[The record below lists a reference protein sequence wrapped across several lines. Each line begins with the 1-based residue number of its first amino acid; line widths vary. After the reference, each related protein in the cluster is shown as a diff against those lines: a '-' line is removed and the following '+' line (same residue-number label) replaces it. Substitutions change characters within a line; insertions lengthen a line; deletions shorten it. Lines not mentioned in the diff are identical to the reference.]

1 MIEEIKAF
9 NEKRAEI
16 YWWLSSLFASELD
29 EQGLEQYQ
37 SPEIRA
43 FLAGLGENIQL
54 KKPVDKLVDALN
66 RLQDRED
73 AQLELS
79 ADFCELFLKSDKEGA
94 LPYASIYLD
103 KSGNLNGKPAEEMT
117 KVLAAHNI
125 QVSQALNEPADHI
138 AIELDFLGNLIIRS
152 NELEQEKHL
161 NSALVEQAEFIRQ
174 HILSW
179 TPQFN
184 ALCQQIDEFGFYSA
198 VSDLLVAFLE
208 LDCLYLLDEPS

>member
-1 MIEEIKAF
+1 MEEIKAF

-54 KKPVDKLVDALN
+54 RQPIDKLVDALN

-79 ADFCELFLKSDKEGA
+79 ADFCDLFLKSNKEGA

-103 KSGNLNGKPAEEMT
+103 KSGNLNGKPAEEMV
-117 KVLAAHNI
+117 KVLAKHNI
-125 QVSQALNEPADHI
+125 QVTQKMNEPADHI

-161 NSALVEQAEFIRQ
+161 GDALIEQEAFIRE
-174 HILSW
+174 HILTW
-179 TPQFN
+179 APQFN
-184 ALCQQIDEFGFYSA
+184 ALCQQKDEFGFYSA
-198 VSDLLVAFLE
+198 MSDLLIAFLK
-208 LDCLYLLDEPS
+208 LDCLYLLDEQS